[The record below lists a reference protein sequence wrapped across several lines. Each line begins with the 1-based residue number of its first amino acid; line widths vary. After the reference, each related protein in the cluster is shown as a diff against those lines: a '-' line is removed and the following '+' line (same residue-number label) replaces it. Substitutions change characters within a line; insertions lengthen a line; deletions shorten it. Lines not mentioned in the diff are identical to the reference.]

1 MLVVGVLLLLQWLEL
16 SLDEDIPASLLLLS
30 RTLYMR
36 QTTVDEQLKVTIGS
50 LPERLVSAHLFNDWL
65 TVQPPDP
72 VQNYSGSVLEAFSA
86 NRVSIK
92 CFDKRL

>member
-1 MLVVGVLLLLQWLEL
+1 MLVVGILILLQWLEL

-50 LPERLVSAHLFNDWL
+50 LPERLVSVHLFHNWL
-65 TVQPPDP
+65 NVQPPVP
-72 VQNYSGSVLEAFSA
+72 VKNYSRSVFCLWSFKK
-86 NRVSIK
+86 I
-92 CFDKRL
+92 L